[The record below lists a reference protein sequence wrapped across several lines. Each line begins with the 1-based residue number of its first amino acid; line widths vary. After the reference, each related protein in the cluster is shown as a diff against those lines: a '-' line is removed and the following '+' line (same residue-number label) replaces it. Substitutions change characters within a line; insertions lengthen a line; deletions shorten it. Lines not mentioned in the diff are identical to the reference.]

1 MQCQGRERH
10 AEKEDTVLFC
20 FVSECHFSCRKET
33 IAQTVVPEAH
43 VSSSKVPNKSIV
55 EEDIQKEVRV
65 CDRKGFAERSCSVCK
80 HKKAAAAQE
89 ELANAMP
96 REREREYSSRAAKKT
111 NQVDVFEACQ
121 HQRFQQLT
129 ANPSCSHHQY
139 FLLLLPSQQ
148 TRTPPC
154 MYKTLEEEAEE
165 EEGLSLLC
173 YP

>member
-1 MQCQGRERH
+1 MAL
-10 AEKEDTVLFC
+10 AEQELSVEVANFNG
-20 FVSECHFSCRKET
+20 V
-33 IAQTVVPEAH
+33 H
-43 VSSSKVPNKSIV
+43 V
-55 EEDIQKEVRV
+55 
-65 CDRKGFAERSCSVCK
+65 
-80 HKKAAAAQE
+80 
-89 ELANAMP
+89 
-96 REREREYSSRAAKKT
+96 